1 MDMSLHSDTLYWF
14 RANQS
19 LLLFLNAAYLAEKQ
33 QIQILA
39 FGLTWSG
46 LEPTIYRTRGEHA
59 NNYAT
64 AAVLIISY
72 HRGYVAM
79 GYSLSPLFQCKKNS
93 VFELSDMSTR
103 GLLFQWASTIKI
115 QLSVLV

>member
-1 MDMSLHSDTLYWF
+1 MSLHSDTLYWF

-46 LEPTIYRTRGEHA
+46 LEPTIYRTRGEQSNHYTTDVVRDMIWRYEL
-59 NNYAT
+59 NSQKYMQT
-64 AAVLIISY
+64 
-72 HRGYVAM
+72 
-79 GYSLSPLFQCKKNS
+79 FKNS
-93 VFELSDMSTR
+93 TILELITEDLTPLTSKSTPWH
-103 GLLFQWASTIKI
+103 LKKIK
-115 QLSVLV
+115 